1 VVSRGR
7 LVGWLLGVD
16 SSSLVGHI
24 GNIAVISVG
33 GVGDVL
39 DSAIGKSNGV
49 RSGNIAGTIGLLL
62 ALEVG
67 LGVVIS
73 NGICEGVGRNLIGV
87 FLGFV
92 GWGGLVSRGWGISW
106 GSNNWSSMDSMMGNW
121 VNSMVSHWVDGM
133 VSDGMDG
140 MMSDGM
146 DGMMS
151 NGMDGMMDGMMDRGD
166 RVVRDDGGLS
176 YGDWPVG
183 SNGGLD
189 LSQTLGVV
197 GLSHGGVGC
206 SESLGLAE
214 CSDLTVGSGDRLVRV
229 LAGSH
234 VVSDVV
240 RDSVVSQQDG
250 AGGGGAGHGQEG
262 EADESLHIC
271 DLTVL

>member
-92 GWGGLVSRGWGISW
+92 GWGGLVSW
-106 GSNNWSSMDSMMGNW
+106 SNNWGSVVSWGHNWGSMDSMMGNW
-121 VNSMVSHWVDGM
+121 VDGMVSHWV
-133 VSDGMDG
+133 DG

-151 NGMDGMMDGMMDRGD
+151 DGMDGMMDGMMDRGD

-234 VVSDVV
+234 VVSNVV
-240 RDSVVSQQDG
+240 RDTVVSQEDG